1 MFPFCC
7 SSGQP
12 GFTITASDPDGD
24 RLTYTLIGPN
34 AQNFRVEESTGVV
47 SVGRPLDREVWQ
59 T

>member
-1 MFPFCC
+1 MFPCCC

-34 AQNFRVEESTGVV
+34 TQNFIVEESTGVV
-47 SVGRPLDREVWQ
+47 SVERPLDREVWQ

>member
-1 MFPFCC
+1 MFPCCC

-24 RLTYTLIGPN
+24 SLTYTLIGPN
-34 AQNFRVEESTGVV
+34 TQNFIVEESTGVV
-47 SVGRPLDREVWQ
+47 SVERPLDREVWQ

>member
-1 MFPFCC
+1 MFPCCC

-24 RLTYTLIGPN
+24 TLTYTLSGPN
-34 AQNFRVEESTGVV
+34 APNFRVEKSTGVV
-47 SVGRPLDREVWQ
+47 SVAMPLDREVWQ

>member
-1 MFPFCC
+1 MFPCCC

-34 AQNFRVEESTGVV
+34 TQNFIVEESTGVV
-47 SVGRPLDREVWQ
+47 SVARPLDREVWQ